1 MESLV
6 MEIPP
11 EVLQALK
18 LPEKR
23 VQEELRRE
31 FAVFLVKEG
40 LLPRPQARQFAGM
53 ERLAFEELLARRQV
67 PWEGTPEEAFH
78 DMDAAGRILEQR
90 SQR

>member
-11 EVLQALK
+11 EVLQAMK

-23 VQEELRRE
+23 AREELRRE

-53 ERLAFEELLARRQV
+53 ERLEFEDLLARRQV
-67 PWEGTPEEAFH
+67 PWEGTTEEAFH
-78 DMDAAGRILEQR
+78 DMEVAGDILERR
-90 SQR
+90 SRP

>member
-1 MESLV
+1 MAGLV

-23 VQEELRRE
+23 VHDELRKE

-53 ERLAFEELLARRQV
+53 QRLEFEDLLAQRQV
-67 PWEGTPEEAFH
+67 PWEGSPEDAIH
-78 DMDAAGRILEQR
+78 DMEVANDILERR
-90 SQR
+90 SQP